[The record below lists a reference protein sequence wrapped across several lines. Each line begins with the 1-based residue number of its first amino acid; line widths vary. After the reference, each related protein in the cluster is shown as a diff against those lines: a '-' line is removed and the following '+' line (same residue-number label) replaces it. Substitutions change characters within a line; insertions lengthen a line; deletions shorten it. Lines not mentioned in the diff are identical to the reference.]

1 MKDYYKILE
10 LNFGANIKEIKSS
23 YRRLAFKYHPD
34 VSKEI
39 NSSAKFIEI
48 TEAYEILSNEES
60 KNQYDNI
67 YFKFFKDSEK
77 IYDENPQ
84 QNLTKEWENIGKKK
98 AKEYSEM
105 KFDKFAE
112 MLIDELKLGISY
124 TPNIIFILFC
134 VAGVFTSLYLI
145 SQINFLIGLISL
157 IIYSLL
163 VYFLYDRAKKDYI
176 AERKHKIINK
186 YKQ

>member
-10 LNFGANIKEIKSS
+10 LNFGANIQEIKLS
-23 YRRLAFKYHPD
+23 YRKLAFKYHPD

-48 TEAYEILSNEES
+48 TEAYEILRNEQS

-67 YFKFFKDSEK
+67 YFKFF
-77 IYDENPQ
+77 ENRERINNESQ
-84 QNLTKEWENIGKKK
+84 SQDLTKEWENIGKRK

-105 KFDKFAE
+105 KLDKFAE
-112 MLIDELKLGISY
+112 ILIDELKLGISY
-124 TPNIIFILFC
+124 TPNIVFILFC

-157 IIYSLL
+157 ITYSLL
-163 VYFLYDRAKKDYI
+163 AYFLYDRAKKDYI
-176 AERKHKIINK
+176 SERKHKIINK
-186 YKQ
+186 YK